1 MIQQSPVPSAKFL
14 EIMETPFPPFDPGDL
29 EEADTPQHKRLRD
42 IPFRMLAPNLIT
54 LMAIV
59 SGLTSIRLAVEDR
72 FELAIIAILF
82 AAVLDGLDGRV
93 ARLLKSST
101 RFGAEMDSLADFVN
115 FGVAPAVVLYI
126 WALDE
131 LRSVGWIAALIYA
144 ICGCLRLARF
154 NVLQDNPKRPKWQ
167 NNFFTGVPAP
177 AGALIGLL
185 PIYLG
190 FLGLE
195 VTKFTA
201 VFIAVYIIFIGLLMV
216 SNLPTFSGKTIGKRI
231 SRELVLPVMIIAV
244 LSVAVLFSFPWT
256 TLSFICFA
264 YLASLPFGYRSWQKQ
279 MAAQKEKN

>member
-1 MIQQSPVPSAKFL
+1 
-14 EIMETPFPPFDPGDL
+14 MEPPFPPFDPDEI
-29 EEADTPQHKRLRD
+29 EESDDPQHKRLRD

-82 AAVLDGLDGRV
+82 AAILDGLDGRV

-131 LRSVGWIAALIYA
+131 LRSAGWIAALIFA

-154 NVLQDNPKRPKWQ
+154 NVMLDNPNRPKWQ

-177 AGALIGLL
+177 AGAIIGLL

-195 VTKFTA
+195 VSKVSA
-201 VFIAVYIIFIGLLMV
+201 IFIAVYIIFIGLLMV
-216 SNLPTFSGKTIGKRI
+216 SNLPTFSGKNIGRRV
-231 SRELVLPVMIIAV
+231 SRNLVLPVMITIVLAV
-244 LSVAVLFSFPWT
+244 ALLFSFPWV
-256 TLSFICFA
+256 TLSFVSIA
-264 YLASLPFGYRSWQKQ
+264 YLAALPFGYRAWNKQ
-279 MAAQKEKN
+279 IAADKSS

>member
-1 MIQQSPVPSAKFL
+1 
-14 EIMETPFPPFDPGDL
+14 METPFPPFDPGDP
-29 EEADTPQHKRLRD
+29 EEVETPQHKRLRD

-82 AAVLDGLDGRV
+82 AAILDGLDGRV

-131 LRSVGWIAALIYA
+131 LRSIGWIAALIYA

-154 NVLQDNPKRPKWQ
+154 NVMLDNPNRPKWQ

-195 VTKFTA
+195 VTKLSA
-201 VFIAVYIIFIGLLMV
+201 AFIALYIVFVGLLMV

-244 LSVAVLFSFPWT
+244 LFVALLFSFPWM
-256 TLSFICFA
+256 TLSLICIA
-264 YLASLPFGYRSWQKQ
+264 YLATLPFGYRSWQKH
-279 MAAQKEKN
+279 MAADKEKSV

>member
-1 MIQQSPVPSAKFL
+1 
-14 EIMETPFPPFDPGDL
+14 METPFPPFDPGDPDNL
-29 EEADTPQHKRLRD
+29 EEGDTPQHKRLRD

-82 AAVLDGLDGRV
+82 AAILDGLDGRV

-131 LRSVGWIAALIYA
+131 LKSIGWIAALIYA

-154 NVLQDNPKRPKWQ
+154 NVMLDNPNRPKWQ

-195 VTKFTA
+195 VTKLSATFFA
-201 VFIAVYIIFIGLLMV
+201 LYIVFVGLLMV

-244 LSVAVLFSFPWT
+244 LFVALLFSFPWV
-256 TLSFICFA
+256 TLSFICIA
-264 YLASLPFGYRSWQKQ
+264 YLVTLPFGHRSWQKQ
-279 MAAQKEKN
+279 MAADKEKSVLGKPS

>member
-1 MIQQSPVPSAKFL
+1 
-14 EIMETPFPPFDPGDL
+14 METPFPPFDPGDPD
-29 EEADTPQHKRLRD
+29 EDDAPQHKRLRD

-82 AAVLDGLDGRV
+82 AAILDGLDGRV

-131 LRSVGWIAALIYA
+131 LKSIGWIAALIYA

-154 NVLQDNPKRPKWQ
+154 NVMQDNPNRPKWQ
-167 NNFFTGVPAP
+167 NDFFTGVPAP

-201 VFIAVYIIFIGLLMV
+201 GLIALYIVFVGLLMV

-244 LSVAVLFSFPWT
+244 LAVALLFSFPWT

-264 YLASLPFGYRSWQKQ
+264 YLATLPFGHRAWQKQ
-279 MAAQKEKN
+279 MAADKTKDS

>member
-1 MIQQSPVPSAKFL
+1 
-14 EIMETPFPPFDPGDL
+14 MEAPFPPFDPD
-29 EEADTPQHKRLRD
+29 DVDDNDDPQHKRLRD

-82 AAVLDGLDGRV
+82 AAILDGLDGRV

-115 FGVAPAVVLYI
+115 FGVAPAIVVYI
-126 WALDE
+126 WALDQ
-131 LRSVGWIAALIYA
+131 LKSAGWIAALIFA

-154 NVLQDNPKRPKWQ
+154 NVMQDNPNRPKWQ

-177 AGALIGLL
+177 AGAIIGLL

-195 VTKFTA
+195 VSKTTA
-201 VFIAVYIIFIGLLMV
+201 VFIAIYFVFIGLLMV
-216 SNLPTFSGKTIGKRI
+216 SNVPTFSGKNIGRRV
-231 SRELVLPVMIIAV
+231 SRQLVLPVMITIVLAV
-244 LSVAVLFSFPWT
+244 ALLFSFPWV
-256 TLSFICFA
+256 TLSIVSIG
-264 YLASLPFGYRSWQKQ
+264 YLASLPFGHRSWQKQ
-279 MAAQKEKN
+279 MADGKDKRA

>member
-1 MIQQSPVPSAKFL
+1 
-14 EIMETPFPPFDPGDL
+14 MEPPFPPFDPGNPNETDDTG
-29 EEADTPQHKRLRD
+29 ESDTPQHKRLRD

-82 AAVLDGLDGRV
+82 AAILDGLDGRV

-131 LRSVGWIAALIYA
+131 LKSIGWIAALIYA

-154 NVLQDNPKRPKWQ
+154 NVMQDNPNKPKWQ
-167 NNFFTGVPAP
+167 NDFFTGVPAP

-195 VTKFTA
+195 VTKFSA
-201 VFIAVYIIFIGLLMV
+201 AFFALYIVFVGLLMV
-216 SNLPTFSGKTIGKRI
+216 SNLPTISGKTIGKRI

-244 LSVAVLFSFPWT
+244 LFVALLFSFPWV
-256 TLSFICFA
+256 TLSFICIA
-264 YLASLPFGYRSWQKQ
+264 YLVTLPFGHRSWQKQ
-279 MAAQKEKN
+279 MVADKEKS